1 MMFGVCHILGMSST
15 CTTPILYAF
24 LNNSFRY
31 QRRPTLSPIT
41 RNTPAPQYEESIV
54 QLHQQSP
61 TITGTKLVNIRAQ
74 SFSKTSHIEMREV

>member
-31 QRRPTLSPIT
+31 QQRSTLSPIT
-41 RNTPAPQYEESIV
+41 RNTPAPQSLPNTYHV
-54 QLHQQSP
+54 
-61 TITGTKLVNIRAQ
+61 
-74 SFSKTSHIEMREV
+74 EMREV

>member
-74 SFSKTSHIEMREV
+74 SLPKTSHMEMREV

>member
-31 QRRPTLSPIT
+31 QQRPTLSPIT
-41 RNTPAPQYEESIV
+41 RNTPAPQFV
-54 QLHQQSP
+54 QLIQQPPS
-61 TITGTKLVNIRAQ
+61 ITGTKLVNIRTQ
-74 SFSKTSHIEMREV
+74 SLPKTSHVEMREV